1 MIDTI
6 GLIASCLTTLSF
18 LPQAIRTVRTR
29 DTSGISL
36 TMYSMLFVGI
46 LLWMVYGWVKGL
58 TPVWI
63 GNLVTGCF
71 ASVVL
76 VMKLR
81 EPKGTVPVSD
91 V

>member
-6 GLIASCLTTLSF
+6 GLVASCLTTLSF

-36 TMYSMLFVGI
+36 VMYSMLCVGI
-46 LLWMVYGWVKGL
+46 ALWTVYGWVKDL
-58 TPVWI
+58 PPVWI

-81 EPKGTVPVSD
+81 EPAGTVPTAES
-91 V
+91 